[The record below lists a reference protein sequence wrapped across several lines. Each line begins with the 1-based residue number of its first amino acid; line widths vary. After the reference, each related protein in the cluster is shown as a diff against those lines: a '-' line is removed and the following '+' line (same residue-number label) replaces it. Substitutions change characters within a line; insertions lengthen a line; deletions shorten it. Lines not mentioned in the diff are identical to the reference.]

1 MADVLAGRRI
11 VVPETRE
18 LDLLARMLE
27 QHGAVTIRCPM
38 VAISDVPDAGPVVA
52 WLCRFTTNPPDD
64 LILMTGEG
72 LERLVGFA
80 RRADLGEAFLA
91 ALAEVRKITR
101 GPKPVRRLRAFGL
114 TPDLAPEPPTTAG
127 IISSLSRE
135 NLTGRRV
142 AIQLYPDNPNAEL
155 LNFLRAAGAS
165 PDPVLCYV
173 YGSEAVDRRVIHV
186 IEAMAAGRV
195 DLIAFTSTPQ
205 VRRMQQVAKANQLEE
220 TLQQAFLRTRIA
232 AVGPVVA
239 RAIEGAQHRGAA
251 VVRGKLL
258 VEVSD
263 EADLQ
268 LLGQKLRSAPIEMRI
283 YSTGISRRLILE
295 IARKSQH
302 SREFVAGLRIE
313 ISVTDAA
320 VDGAMAEADIRQ
332 IAGTVQADRNVA
344 GQIGHVIVDPSVPA
358 IAEHWN
364 EIGKARRVLLKR
376 NGPCDGYRRKS

>member
-18 LDLLARMLE
+18 LDLLAHMLE
-27 QHGAVTIRCPM
+27 QHGAITIRCPM
-38 VAISDVPDAGPVVA
+38 VAITDVPDAAPVVA

-72 LERLVGFA
+72 LGRLVGFA
-80 RRADLGEAFLA
+80 RRAGLEEAFLA
-91 ALAEVRKITR
+91 ARKITR

-142 AIQLYPDNPNAEL
+142 AIQLYPDNPSAEL

-165 PDPVLCYV
+165 PDPMLCYV

-186 IEAMAAGRV
+186 IEEMAAGRV

-220 TLQQAFLRTRIA
+220 TLRQAFLRTRIA

-239 RAIEGAQHRGAA
+239 RAIEEAGG
-251 VVRGKLL
+251 G
-258 VEVSD
+258 VS
-263 EADLQ
+263 
-268 LLGQKLRSAPIEMRI
+268 
-283 YSTGISRRLILE
+283 IS
-295 IARKSQH
+295 
-302 SREFVAGLRIE
+302 
-313 ISVTDAA
+313 
-320 VDGAMAEADIRQ
+320 
-332 IAGTVQADRNVA
+332 
-344 GQIGHVIVDPSVPA
+344 PSENFHMKPMV
-358 IAEHWN
+358 N
-364 EIGKARRVLLKR
+364 EIIAAF
-376 NGPCDGYRRKS
+376 N